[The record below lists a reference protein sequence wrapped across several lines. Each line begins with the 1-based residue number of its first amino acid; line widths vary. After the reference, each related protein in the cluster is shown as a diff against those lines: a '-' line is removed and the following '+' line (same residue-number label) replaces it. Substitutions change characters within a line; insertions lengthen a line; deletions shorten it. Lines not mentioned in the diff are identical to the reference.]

1 MHAVNGR
8 MRPRN
13 AAVLSAAAFAFAG
26 GVNGTAT
33 AAPAALLV
41 VFVVWAWVT
50 RRLRWSFVLWWGGL
64 MAAVN
69 VWWAFSLL
77 RLGAYSP
84 PFFDYVEDARTTT
97 ETAGFALSLRGA
109 SNWVNPIVVSGNRW
123 WPAGYDVSYTG
134 GSCWPRGRWPPSACW
149 V

>member
-1 MHAVNGR
+1 MPSTGGCGHATR
-8 MRPRN
+8 RCSRP
-13 AAVLSAAAFAFAG
+13 AAFAFAG

-41 VFVVWAWVT
+41 VFVVWAWAT
-50 RRLRWSFVLWWGGL
+50 RRLGWSFVLWWGGL

-69 VWWAFSLL
+69 LWWVLSLL

-97 ETAGFALSLRGA
+97 STSGFASAAARVEQL
-109 SNWVNPIVVSGNRW
+109 
-123 WPAGYDVSYTG
+123 
-134 GSCWPRGRWPPSACW
+134 GRT
-149 V
+149 